1 MTALAASESRA
12 TAHSAKRRDARLSQ
26 RLANLVV
33 GALTDEVT
41 LTPKP
46 GLVDIRGRGAH
57 RDLDWTLMCHSAW
70 ALHPT
75 FAAMAE
81 AGQSLANPQSLREAI
96 GHLGRLGEAEMMRA
110 TGGINTHRGAIW
122 AMGLLVTAA
131 ASDPTSPS
139 PAAVA
144 ARAGMLAR
152 LNDRAAPAVTGNKGE
167 LACRRY
173 GVGGARGQAA
183 AAFPHVIDVALPE
196 LRRSRGAGE
205 GEDAAR
211 LNALV
216 AVMSRLDD
224 TCVLSRGGETA
235 LYEVQ
240 RGASRVLALGG
251 VGRPAGRQAL
261 QVLDARLLALHVS
274 PGGAADLLAATLFLD
289 GLEAELHGE
298 SKGKLHG
305 KTRV

>member
-1 MTALAASESRA
+1 MAALATSANRA
-12 TAHSAKRRDARLSQ
+12 AAPAVRPTDAPLAQ

-46 GLVDIRGRGAH
+46 GLVDLRGRGAH
-57 RDLDWTLMCHSAW
+57 RDLDWALMCHSAW
-70 ALHPT
+70 ALHPS
-75 FAAMAE
+75 FVAMAE
-81 AGQSLANPQSLREAI
+81 AGQCHADPQRLRDAI
-96 GHLGRLGEAEMMRA
+96 GHLGRLGEAQMLRA
-110 TGGINTHRGAIW
+110 TGGVNTHRGAIW

-131 ASDPTSPS
+131 ACDPSSPA

-144 ARAGMLAR
+144 ARAGALAR
-152 LNDRAAPAVTGNKGE
+152 LNDRAAPPLTGNKGE

-183 AAFPHVIDVALPE
+183 ADFPHVIEVALPE
-196 LRRSRGAGE
+196 LRRSRRAGDS
-205 GEDAAR
+205 EDAAR
-211 LNALV
+211 LNALL

-224 TCVLSRGGETA
+224 TCVLARGGEAA
-235 LYEVQ
+235 LRELQ
-240 RGASRVLALGG
+240 SGASRVLALGG
-251 VGRPAGRQAL
+251 VGSAAGRRAL
-261 QVLDARLLALHVS
+261 QALDARLLALHVS

-289 GLEAELHGE
+289 RLEAELHGE